1 MCKKILCVLLGI
13 CLVFSLSACGKKDDT
28 SSKKPSNN
36 KDNSSSSDTVNSN
49 ESVASDGDNVTDVDS
64 DSDSDNSISDM
75 TSILSGFTNVR
86 RPDKPTAVTD
96 DDDAETPAPKSPRA
110 LTEWITSKATGLKY
124 KYVWSDEFEGNSVD
138 YNKWCFG
145 IESST
150 GSDNCLEL
158 TDKEDESIVG
168 VRDGE
173 LQLNGRRYFDP
184 NNSQIEYATSKSM
197 STRTTMNFKYGY
209 VEMYA
214 KVPHRRGAF
223 PALWAIGK
231 PGLVEKKNN
240 DYYVEIDIFEDL
252 AGGRIDSNF
261 HKWYNTLNPILSTHV
276 DPYYAAQYGGLPGI
290 TEYDYIDLTGVSE
303 TESSYEYHTYAL
315 EWTPEYLKTYYDDK
329 CICTVDITV
338 AYDKDWKDGVNGNAG
353 KEYNI
358 AVPEAMRN
366 NMDGFHDY
374 IYLILQNI
382 LFCNENG
389 DQSRLITNDT
399 VFPIEY
405 HIEYIRLYQNPDVDN
420 GLVYK
425 DANGN
430 VVDYY
435 KK

>member
-1 MCKKILCVLLGI
+1 MYKKILCVLLAI
-13 CLVFSLSACGKKDDT
+13 SLVFGLSACGKKDDT

-36 KDNSSSSDTVNSN
+36 KENSSSSDTVNSN

-64 DSDSDNSISDM
+64 DSDSDNSVSDM

-86 RPDKPTAVTD
+86 RPDKPTAVKD
-96 DDDAETPAPKSPRA
+96 DDDAETPDPKNPRA

-150 GSDNCLEL
+150 NSDNCLEL

-252 AGGRIDSNF
+252 AGGHIDSNF
-261 HKWYNTLNPILSTHV
+261 HKWYTSLNPPLSTHV
-276 DPYYAAQYGGLPGI
+276 DPWYAAQYGGLPGI
-290 TEYDYIDLTGVSE
+290 TKYDYIDLTGVSE
-303 TESSYEYHTYAL
+303 TEASYEYHTYAL

-329 CICTVDITV
+329 CICTIDITV
-338 AYDKDWKDGVNGNAG
+338 SYDKDWKDGVNGLGVGN
-353 KEYNI
+353 NI
-358 AVPEAMRN
+358 AVPEALRN

-374 IYLILQNI
+374 IFLILQNI
-382 LFCNENG
+382 LFCNENN
-389 DQSRLITNDT
+389 DQSRTITDDT

>member
-1 MCKKILCVLLGI
+1 MCKKILCVVLGI

-28 SSKKPSNN
+28 SSKKPSNK
-36 KDNSSSSDTVNSN
+36 KDNSSSSDIVNSN
-49 ESVASDGDNVTDVDS
+49 ESVASDGENVTDV

-75 TSILSGFTNVR
+75 TSSILSGFTNVR

-96 DDDAETPAPKSPRA
+96 GAAAETPAPKNPRA

-145 IESST
+145 NESST
-150 GSDNCLEL
+150 SAFADNCLDL
-158 TDKEDESIVG
+158 TDKDDESIVG

-252 AGGRIDSNF
+252 AGGHVDSNF
-261 HKWYNTLNPILSTHV
+261 HKWYTSLNPILSTHV
-276 DPYYAAQYGGLPGI
+276 DPWYAAQYGGLPGI
-290 TEYDYIDLTGVSE
+290 TKYDYIDLTGVSE
-303 TESSYEYHTYAL
+303 TESAYEYHTYAL

-329 CICTVDITV
+329 CICTIDITV
-338 AYDKDWKDGVNGNAG
+338 SYDKDWKDGVNGTGVGN
-353 KEYNI
+353 NI
-358 AVPEAMRN
+358 AVPEALRN

-382 LFCNENG
+382 LFCNENN
-389 DQSRLITNDT
+389 DQSRQITNDT

-405 HIEYIRLYQNPDVDN
+405 HIEYIRLYQNPDIDN